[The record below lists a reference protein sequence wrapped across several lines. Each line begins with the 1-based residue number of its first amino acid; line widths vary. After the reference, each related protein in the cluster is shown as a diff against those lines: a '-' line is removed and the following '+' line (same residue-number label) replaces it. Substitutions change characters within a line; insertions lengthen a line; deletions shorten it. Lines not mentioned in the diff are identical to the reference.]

1 MLRDEIASAMHL
13 MHPVTRDMLEMVATH
28 VIDSKEHSNC
38 MNEDIGLKF
47 VFGTDMS
54 TVKFVEVSYG
64 TP

>member
-1 MLRDEIASAMHL
+1 MHL